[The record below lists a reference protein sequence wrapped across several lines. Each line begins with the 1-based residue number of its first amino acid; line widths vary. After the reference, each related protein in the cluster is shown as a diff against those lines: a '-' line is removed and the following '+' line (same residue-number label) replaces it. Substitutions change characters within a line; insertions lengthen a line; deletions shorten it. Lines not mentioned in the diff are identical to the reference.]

1 MQAITDWGT
10 ALITSFT
17 TALALVFAFIPKL
30 IGFLLILL
38 IGWFVAKALERI
50 VTALLRKVGFD
61 NFSNRIGL
69 NRFDQRMGVH
79 LDAAGIL
86 GQIVFWFIFL
96 IFLVPALESL
106 GITSVTVILNQFIA
120 YIPEVFVAIL
130 ILFLG
135 ALLATVVADIVRGLT
150 ATAGIGN
157 PNVFAAIARWAILLF
172 AIFMAL
178 SQLRIAPA
186 IVELLFSAIVFG
198 SALAFGLAFGLGG
211 RDAAQRLIESGEANM
226 NNAAVQLSTR
236 QTTGQMDTTTR
247 QTIPQDVRNMPQG
260 TQNVAQDVRQQAQQT
275 GSDVQQKA
283 QDLP

>member
-10 ALITSFT
+10 ALITSFA

-30 IGFLLILL
+30 IGFLIILL
-38 IGWFVAKALERI
+38 IGWFVAKALGRI
-50 VTALLRKVGFD
+50 VTSLLRKVGFD

-96 IFLVPALESL
+96 IFLVPAVESL
-106 GITSVTVILNQFIA
+106 GITSATVILNQFIA
-120 YIPEVFVAIL
+120 YIPSVFVAIL

-157 PNVFAAIARWAILLF
+157 PNIFAAVARWAILLF

-178 SQLRIAPA
+178 SQLGIAPA

-226 NNAAVQLSTR
+226 NTAAVQLSTR
-236 QTTGQMDTTTR
+236 QATDQMDTSTR
-247 QTIPQDVRNMPQG
+247 QTIPQDVRTMPQG
-260 TQNVAQDVRQQAQQT
+260 AQNVAQDVRQQAQQT
-275 GSDVQQKA
+275 GYDVQQKA

>member
-1 MQAITDWGT
+1 
-10 ALITSFT
+10 
-17 TALALVFAFIPKL
+17 
-30 IGFLLILL
+30 
-38 IGWFVAKALERI
+38 
-50 VTALLRKVGFD
+50 
-61 NFSNRIGL
+61 
-69 NRFDQRMGVH
+69 
-79 LDAAGIL
+79 
-86 GQIVFWFIFL
+86 
-96 IFLVPALESL
+96 
-106 GITSVTVILNQFIA
+106 
-120 YIPEVFVAIL
+120 
-130 ILFLG
+130 
-135 ALLATVVADIVRGLT
+135 
-150 ATAGIGN
+150 
-157 PNVFAAIARWAILLF
+157 VFAAIARWAILLF